1 MVRETPIAAS
11 PLRPYEEVFGP
22 GRMAELRDAVGRLA
36 RRLGERTVWHVNT
49 TAAGGGVAELLHAQ
63 APLANAL
70 GLKVRWLVLDGDSEL
85 FGITKR
91 LCLRLYGSAGDGGPL
106 GPEETGVFERAAAV
120 AAREL
125 AGRVRPGDVVILHDP
140 QVAGLVQAAKDMGA
154 TVVWRCHIG
163 CDEPNR
169 HSRDGWAFLRPFVR
183 PADAMVFSTARHVPE
198 WADRTRIIAP
208 SIDPCGPRN
217 MPLGEAEVGAVL
229 SGIGVTAGAGRLPFG
244 VRTPGGRDIT
254 VRREAA
260 VIREGSPPPAT
271 APMVVQVS
279 RWDRLKDM
287 PGVMRA
293 FVQAAETD
301 AYLTLA
307 GPDAEGVA
315 DDPEA
320 GTIHEAC
327 HGEWSSLPAEWR
339 RRVQLVSFPMADLAE
354 NAVMVNAL
362 QRHAAVVVQKSL
374 AEGFGLTAT
383 EAMWKARPLLAS
395 DLGGLRDQ
403 VVDQVHGLT
412 VTDPRDTAAAAEGIK
427 RLLTDQGFAAALG
440 RGARDRVT
448 ERFLLDRSLMEWSSL
463 ITDLLTGRIT

>member
-1 MVRETPIAAS
+1 MVRETPLAAA

-22 GRMAELRDAVGRLA
+22 GRMTELRHAVGRLGD
-36 RRLGERTVWHVNT
+36 RMGERTVWHVNT

-70 GLKVRWLVLDGDSEL
+70 GLNVRWLVLDGDPEL
-85 FGITKR
+85 FEITKR

-106 GPEETGVFERAAAV
+106 GPDEAGVFERASAA

-140 QVAGLVQAAKDMGA
+140 QVAGLVQAATDLGA
-154 TVVWRCHIG
+154 AVVWRCHIG
-163 CDEPNR
+163 CDEPNE
-169 HSRDGWAFLRPFVR
+169 HTRDGWAFLRPFVR
-183 PADAMVFSTARHVPE
+183 PAGAMVFSTRRHVPE
-198 WADRTRIIAP
+198 WAERTRIIAP

-217 MPLGEAEVGAVL
+217 MPLAETEAGAVL
-229 SGIGVTAGAGRLPFG
+229 SGTGVTAGAGRLPFT

-254 VRREAA
+254 VRRKAE
-260 VIREGSPPPAT
+260 VIREGPPPPET

-293 FVQAAETD
+293 FVQAAETG

-320 GTIHEAC
+320 RTIHDAC
-327 HGEWSSLPAEWR
+327 HREWASLPAEWR

-395 DLGGLRDQ
+395 EVGGLRDQ
-403 VVDQVHGLT
+403 VADQVHGLT
-412 VTDPRDTAAAAEGIK
+412 ITDPLDTEAAAKGIS
-427 RLLTDQGFAAALG
+427 RLLTDRRFAADLG

-448 ERFLLDRSLMEWSSL
+448 AEFLLDRSLMEWSGL
-463 ITDLLTGRIT
+463 IMDLLTGRVV